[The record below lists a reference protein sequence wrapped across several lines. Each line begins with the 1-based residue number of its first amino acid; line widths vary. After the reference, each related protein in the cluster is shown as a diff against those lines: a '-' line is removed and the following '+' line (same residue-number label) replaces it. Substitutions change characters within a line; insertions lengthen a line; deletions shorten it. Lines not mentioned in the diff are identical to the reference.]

1 MVLGQFIW
9 EEKKY
14 DCILTSNQTQNSTAD
29 LKEGSKTLKL
39 KLWKETK
46 KKIFDFMEEKVF
58 LNKTNVW
65 IIHVKNCFTI
75 NSSPHKTTIK

>member
-1 MVLGQFIW
+1 MVPGQFIW

-14 DCILTSNQTQNSTAD
+14 DCISTSNHTQNSTLD

-46 KKIFDFMEEKVF
+46 KKIFDFMGEKFF
-58 LNKTNVW
+58 LNKTEM
-65 IIHVKNCFTI
+65 
-75 NSSPHKTTIK
+75 HKSFMWKTVLQLILVLKRPQ

>member
-14 DCILTSNQTQNSTAD
+14 DCILTSNHTQNSTAD

-65 IIHVKNCFTI
+65 IIYVKNCFTI